1 MLGRTVVRLAVMV
14 FVMAVAGV
22 AQGQDKIQDYFND
35 AARKVKA
42 TEDPAQKR
50 EILNKSFE
58 SMASALEKVQS
69 SPLISKEDKAGI
81 AYYRSVLSEKQDE
94 LAGNN
99 GFERVSDAQ
108 LNAFS
113 NYTVQDIE
121 QAAQNVTI
129 SLVALLLIIIIAI
142 LLV

>member
-50 EILNKSFE
+50 EILSKSFE